1 MFKAIFFNLT
11 DLELR
16 RKLRV
21 QEVSESVAD
30 PEHLARSFC
39 DIGTGILLPVH
50 LKFTSVLN
58 YFSRDSF
65 PLNITLANMCHST
78 LHYPMLSPVLAVSV
92 SCYILGISEIDR
104 ENRDITISMYLRWV
118 LSNTLYLRWVVL
130 NTLYLRWVV
139 LNTLYLKLVV
149 QYYTL

>member
-50 LKFTSVLN
+50 LKSTSVLN

-65 PLNITLANMCHST
+65 PLNKIQFIKQNWIRTNYFAM
-78 LHYPMLSPVLAVSV
+78 PIFSV
-92 SCYILGISEIDR
+92 NNSYF
-104 ENRDITISMYLRWV
+104 
-118 LSNTLYLRWVVL
+118 
-130 NTLYLRWVV
+130 
-139 LNTLYLKLVV
+139 
-149 QYYTL
+149 